1 MQFLCCRFLA
11 RALPVGMA
19 EKFCSLSQF
28 IYSHPTSFSHIQYMG
43 IQPKQAYHVR
53 KPIIISSTTVIK
65 FRFFGPIRTILHR
78 MEIGIMA
85 SGMITLSPV
94 LFMQWVRM
102 VFGPMPQWF
111 CWFLSL
117 WRNCP
122 TQCTL
127 MFLDALV
134 LFRVTINFDS
144 KIPTIFKN
152 TSFFSSTLFSF
163 SKASFLSMKIS

>member
-1 MQFLCCRFLA
+1 
-11 RALPVGMA
+11 
-19 EKFCSLSQF
+19 
-28 IYSHPTSFSHIQYMG
+28 
-43 IQPKQAYHVR
+43 
-53 KPIIISSTTVIK
+53 
-65 FRFFGPIRTILHR
+65 
-78 MEIGIMA
+78 MA

-94 LFMQWVRM
+94 LFMQWNRM

-134 LFRVTINFDS
+134 LFRVFILNSTKS
-144 KIPTIFKN
+144 TIFK
-152 TSFFSSTLFSF
+152 TPLFFSVLLYFRFQRHHSYRWRFLGHGLLFQYTSLVSALWSSIHDYSRKIPHQLLYVHGTGSHHWSLHYFQVSHQCHSTIIIFAFIRWTQLED
-163 SKASFLSMKIS
+163 LEV

>member
-1 MQFLCCRFLA
+1 
-11 RALPVGMA
+11 
-19 EKFCSLSQF
+19 
-28 IYSHPTSFSHIQYMG
+28 
-43 IQPKQAYHVR
+43 
-53 KPIIISSTTVIK
+53 
-65 FRFFGPIRTILHR
+65 

-144 KIPTIFKN
+144 KTPTIFKN
-152 TSFFSSTLFSF
+152 TSFFSVLLYFRFQRHHSYRWR
-163 SKASFLSMKIS
+163 FLSHGLLYQYTSLVSALWSSFHDYSRKIPYQLLHVHGTGSHHWSLHCFQVPYQCHSSIIIFAFIRGTQLEDLEV